1 MLGSKGTQPMSM
13 PTSRQARVIR
23 VLRSHRR
30 GIASVLA
37 MMFLVLFGSLIA
49 AMAVSSTGNIRTA
62 NMHLQVMRALS
73 AAETGLSVAEHRLH
87 EASSR
92 FIIAES
98 QIDSTVAW
106 GLWTGNGSDIGAHQ
120 VRPPRMGYTETGLP
134 SGIAEALVNI
144 HSADTN
150 YIAGLGYLEAPE
162 IQSAPGGL
170 DTSVYAATNWVN
182 TPAVMIDGWDTSE
195 MPNPP
200 PAYQIRYAPLVG
212 GQYIRVIVEG
222 IVYDLQRNSQPIRR
236 TIIRD
241 YKVTKSVDQAILA
254 HSKIMIGKNV
264 SIEGDL
270 GTRYDEVGFNYGDP
284 VVMRSDFHGLDPDLD
299 SKIESFWASL
309 QAADVD
315 MDNRLRIGHPIEGA
329 SIPADVDLDGDGAP
343 DGAFNDATGD
353 GYLDEFD
360 IFIRHYD
367 TNGDNRVTLSAALIA
382 GTPAE
387 TAGATPE
394 FEGIDEDLALL
405 MDSSNADR
413 NKNGVYGFVDLNNNG
428 IYEPADENPL
438 DRDEI
443 HGVWSDIELGWR
455 DGYIDLM
462 DRYSKVSGSLVFKVG
477 LSDWET
483 EQGPVGDRIHGP
495 IIPGEGDS
503 AMEFGA
509 DDTEL
514 PDIDSSSFV
523 DTETALIAAADGDP
537 FWQQVADQL
546 GTSVGSLSSWT
557 VADNSSSPDDP
568 QYTPVYDDNDFDGLP
583 DNWSEAYSEN
593 APFNSP
599 SYSDIYWR
607 PVFNNMVFR
616 NVEIPMG
623 LNGLFNDC
631 TFVGS
636 TYIRS
641 YTDNTHPLWQ
651 EYGLNER
658 DSGGNVVPKYT
669 RVVYGDNAGEDA
681 SNAPP
686 MLPSSA
692 IPPNQYILMI
702 APGLSPI
709 DKGDVPDS
717 EIGSYGAAYNTLPEP
732 LVINGLRVV
741 DTKEYSNNIRFHDTL
756 FVGSVVS
763 DTPVN
768 YTQLRNK
775 IQFTGATKFSTVHP
789 DEPNNAYLN
798 PDTGDLDD
806 IQTSSMMLPNY
817 SVDLGSFNSPP
828 EQDIQLNGAI
838 IAGVLDARGNTEI
851 NGALL
856 LTFDPEY
863 GVAPLLDITGAP
875 IGNPAGFNASLG
887 YFGDGDGDFESIA
900 PSTLPIVGG
909 VAIIGYDTTGDG
921 LADVSYTQSQ
931 PAGSTPVPFNGYGK
945 IRIKH
950 DPDMRLPSGLMLP
963 LSMPPVSGSY
973 QEGSIH

>member
-13 PTSRQARVIR
+13 PTSTRARMIR
-23 VLRSHRR
+23 ALRSHRR

-106 GLWTGNGSDIGAHQ
+106 GLWTGNGSDIGTHQ
-120 VRPPRMGYTETGLP
+120 VLPPRLGYAESTLP
-134 SGIAEALVNI
+134 SGIAEALINI

-150 YIAGLGYLEAPE
+150 YIAGLGYLESPE
-162 IQSAPGGL
+162 LQSAPGGL
-170 DTSVYAATNWVN
+170 DTSVYASSNWVN
-182 TPAVMIDGWDTSE
+182 TPAVMIDGWDTDE

-241 YKVTKSVDQAILA
+241 YKVTKSVNQAILA

-284 VVMRSDFHGLDPDLD
+284 VLMRSDFYGLNPDLD
-299 SKIESFWASL
+299 AKLEDFWASL
-309 QAADVD
+309 QAGDVD
-315 MDNRLRIGHPIEGA
+315 MDNRLRIGHPTEGA
-329 SIPADVDLDGDGAP
+329 NIPSDVDLDGDSVP

-387 TAGATPE
+387 TAGSTPE

-405 MDSSNADR
+405 MDSSTADR
-413 NKNGVYGFVDLNNNG
+413 NKNGVSGFVDLNNNG
-428 IYEPADENPL
+428 IYEPATENPL

-443 HGVWSDIELGWR
+443 HGVWSDLELGWR

-462 DRYSKVSGSLVFKVG
+462 DRYSKVSGSMVFKVG
-477 LSDWET
+477 LSDWESN
-483 EQGPVGDRIHGP
+483 QGPVGDRIQGP
-495 IIPGEGDS
+495 IDPAEGES
-503 AMEFGA
+503 AMVFGA

-514 PDIDSSSFV
+514 PNIDSSSFV

-546 GTSVGSLSSWT
+546 STSVGSLNTWT
-557 VADNSSSPDDP
+557 LADNSANADDP
-568 QYTPVYDDNDFDGLP
+568 QYIPVYDDANYDGRP
-583 DNWSEAYSEN
+583 DNWAEAYHEN

-607 PVFNNMVFR
+607 PVFTNMVFR

-641 YTDNTHPLWQ
+641 HTDNTHPLWQ
-651 EYGLNER
+651 EYGLNKL
-658 DSGGNVVPKYT
+658 DGSGNVIPKYI
-669 RVVYGDNAGEDA
+669 RIVYGDNAGEDA

-692 IPPNQYILMI
+692 VPPNQYIMMI
-702 APGLSPI
+702 DPGSSPI
-709 DKGDVPDS
+709 DKGDVPNS

-732 LVINGLRVV
+732 LVIGGLRVV

-763 DTPVN
+763 DSPVN

-789 DEPNNAYLN
+789 DEPENPYMN
-798 PDTGDLDD
+798 PDSGDLED

-828 EQDIQLNGAI
+828 EQDIQLNGAV

-851 NGALL
+851 FGALL

-863 GVAPLLDITGAP
+863 GEAPLIDITGAP
-875 IGNPAGFNASLG
+875 IGNPAGFNTSLG
-887 YFGDGDGDFESIA
+887 YFGGADGDFESVD

-909 VAIIGYDTTGDG
+909 VPIVGYDTTGDG
-921 LADVSYTQSQ
+921 LVDVSYTQAQ
-931 PAGSTPVPFNGYGK
+931 PPGSTPVPFNGYGK
-945 IRIKH
+945 IRIRH
-950 DPDMRLPSGLMLP
+950 DPNMRLPSGLMLP

-973 QEGSIH
+973 QEGSIQ